1 MPLKCMM
8 RYGAEWITDRTYG
21 TKKSTYYIIIIELTV
36 LWDTTNQDE
45 LVNQEKREM
54 YTIDGKEVFHQP
66 MANWSTVRSKGYGVS
81 RVSRVRQEIQL
92 RKTVLI
98 KFRLGIIKDTLGII
112 R

>member
-8 RYGAEWITDRTYG
+8 RYSAKWIMDRTYG
-21 TKKSTYYIIIIELTV
+21 TEKSTYIIIIELTV

-45 LVNQEKREM
+45 LVNQEKREI

-66 MANWSTVRSKGYGVS
+66 MVNWSTVRSKGYGVC
-81 RVSRVRQEIQL
+81 RVSRVLQEIQL